1 MFFLA
6 LIIICA
12 ILAGLTM
19 LLVSLY
25 NRLIVLR
32 NRSKNAFA
40 QIEVQLKRRYDLI
53 PNLVEVAKGYLKH
66 ERETLTEV
74 TSLRNKA
81 VRELKQAGENPEDAG
96 VMSRLSAAE
105 SQLQG
110 AIGRLNLVVEAYPE
124 LKGSTSMMALNEEI
138 SSTENKVAFARQ
150 GYNDAVTIYNST
162 RESFPASV
170 VSGMFHFKPAQLLE
184 FEDHEQIQAP
194 PKVSF

>member
-1 MFFLA
+1 MFLA
-6 LIIICA
+6 LIIISA

-40 QIEVQLKRRYDLI
+40 QIEVQLKRRHDLI

-66 ERETLTEV
+66 ERETLTEI
-74 TSLRNKA
+74 TDLRNTA
-81 VRELKQAGENPEDAG
+81 VRNLQQAGENPEDAE
-96 VMSRLSAAE
+96 VMGRLNTSE

-110 AIGRLNLVVEAYPE
+110 ALSRFNLVVEAYPE
-124 LKGSTSMMALNEEI
+124 LKASTSMMALSEEI

-150 GYNDAVTIYNST
+150 GYNDAVTMYNTT

-170 VSGMFHFKPAQLLE
+170 VSDMFHFKPAQLLE